1 MHQPD
6 AVRQRVPPDN
16 KKVVTRRLV
25 GGLIWATVA
34 GLSLWPVLIAAASPY
49 IVGRSAIYIAAG
61 LAGALSLTLLF
72 VQPLLAAGLLPGL
85 RGLRGRRW
93 HRVAGFL
100 IAAVVAVHI
109 GGLYITSP
117 PDALDAL
124 LLVSPTPFSIYG
136 VVAMWGLVL
145 TVLLVAFRKHLR
157 LRPLAWRIIHNALA
171 ASVVATSAA
180 HALLIE
186 GTMGTLSK
194 IVLCICAVLTTAAVT
209 LYLRVIKPLR
219 QRRASAQRAH
229 RAAPDLSAKS

>member
-1 MHQPD
+1 ML
-6 AVRQRVPPDN
+6 PDN
-16 KKVVTRRLV
+16 KQAVTRRLA
-25 GGLIWATVA
+25 GGLIWTAVA

-49 IVGRSAIYIAAG
+49 IVGRSAVYIAAG
-61 LAGALSLTLLF
+61 LAGALSLALLF

-85 RGLRGRRW
+85 TGLRGRRW

-100 IAAVVAVHI
+100 IAAAVAVHI

-136 VVAMWGLVL
+136 VAAMWGLVL
-145 TVLLVAFRKHLR
+145 TVVLVAFRKHLH
-157 LRPLAWRIIHNALA
+157 LRPLAWRIIHNGLA
-171 ASVVATSAA
+171 AGVVATSVA

-186 GTMGTLSK
+186 GTMGSLSK
-194 IVLCICAVLTTAAVT
+194 IILCSSAVLTTAAVT

-219 QRRASAQRAH
+219 KRRVSAQKAH
-229 RAAPDLSAKS
+229 GAAPDLSANS